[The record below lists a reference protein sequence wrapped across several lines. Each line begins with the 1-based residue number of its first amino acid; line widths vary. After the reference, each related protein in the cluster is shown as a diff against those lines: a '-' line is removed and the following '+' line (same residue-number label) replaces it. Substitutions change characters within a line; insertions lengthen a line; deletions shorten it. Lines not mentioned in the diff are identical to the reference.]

1 MAVFVI
7 LQQALVHPSRAV
19 LTLLTI
25 SDDDIDDDGNTLSDP
40 TDLAASSSPSIE
52 TVKTVVITD
61 DTGPTGLSDGD
72 TVTYTIVNTNTG
84 NVTLTD
90 VNIQS
95 DTLTRLNGNPIGSLT
110 ADSFGVVGGTT
121 LAPGEFN
128 TYTATYTVVQADIDG
143 GGLRN
148 TATGVGTPLGGGP
161 DVTDISDDDIDDDGN
176 TLSDPTDLAASSSPS
191 IETVKTVVITDDTG
205 PTGLSDGDTVTY
217 TIVNTNTGNVTLT
230 DVNIQSDTLTRLN
243 GNPIGSLTAD
253 SFGVVGGTTLAP
265 GEFNT
270 YTATYTVVQADIDG
284 GGLRNTATGVGTP
297 LRRGPD
303 VTDTVMTTLMM
314 METPYPTLQI
324 WRHLLRHP

>member
-1 MAVFVI
+1 M
-7 LQQALVHPSRAV
+7 
-19 LTLLTI
+19 
-25 SDDDIDDDGNTLSDP
+25 
-40 TDLAASSSPSIE
+40 
-52 TVKTVVITD
+52 
-61 DTGPTGLSDGD
+61 
-72 TVTYTIVNTNTG
+72 
-84 NVTLTD
+84 
-90 VNIQS
+90 
-95 DTLTRLNGNPIGSLT
+95 T

-253 SFGVVGGTTLAP
+253 SFGCVLAAPLLLLANSIRTRRLTLSSRP
-265 GEFNT
+265 IL
-270 YTATYTVVQADIDG
+270 TVAVFVILQQA
-284 GGLRNTATGVGTP
+284 LVHR
-297 LRRGPD
+297 
-303 VTDTVMTTLMM
+303 
-314 METPYPTLQI
+314 
-324 WRHLLRHP
+324 